1 MDKMLYFYYNILCQ
15 VIKMYSYIYGKIESV
30 ESSHIVVDNN
40 GIGYLVYVPNPYA
53 FKEGEMTKVYVYQH
67 IREDEMSFFGFKT
80 LGEKELF
87 LQLINVKGLGPR
99 MALPILAMGSI
110 GGIVDAINR
119 ENLLYLKKFPKI
131 GDKLA
136 KQIVLDLKG
145 KIQTSETVVVNETDE
160 VYEALIA
167 LGYKDKDVKNVI
179 GRVNKENTVEEQIKE
194 ALRLMIKQ
202 KGGVT

>member
-1 MDKMLYFYYNILCQ
+1 MLYFYYNILCQ
-15 VIKMYSYIYGKIESV
+15 VIRMYSYIYGKIESV

-167 LGYKDKDVKNVI
+167 LGYKDKDVKNII

>member
-1 MDKMLYFYYNILCQ
+1 
-15 VIKMYSYIYGKIESV
+15 MYSYIYGKIESV

-160 VYEALIA
+160 VYLDADGKPFRPDMIVVDGATLLYVAKQQSIVEFSKKRLKER
-167 LGYKDKDVKNVI
+167 LPEFLDLLRRE
-179 GRVNKENTVEEQIKE
+179 GRE
-194 ALRLMIKQ
+194 L
-202 KGGVT
+202 

>member
-1 MDKMLYFYYNILCQ
+1 MLYFYYNILCQ

-53 FKEGEMTKVYVYQH
+53 FKEGEMAKVYVYQH

>member
-1 MDKMLYFYYNILCQ
+1 MLYFYYNILCQ

-53 FKEGEMTKVYVYQH
+53 FKEGEMAKVYVYQH

-167 LGYKDKDVKNVI
+167 LGYKDKDVKNII

>member
-1 MDKMLYFYYNILCQ
+1 
-15 VIKMYSYIYGKIESV
+15 
-30 ESSHIVVDNN
+30 
-40 GIGYLVYVPNPYA
+40 
-53 FKEGEMTKVYVYQH
+53 
-67 IREDEMSFFGFKT
+67 
-80 LGEKELF
+80 
-87 LQLINVKGLGPR
+87 

-145 KIQTSETVVVNETDE
+145 KIQTTDSVAETTTDE

-167 LGYKDKDVKNVI
+167 LGYKDKDVKNII

-194 ALRLMIKQ
+194 ALRLMIK
-202 KGGVT
+202 